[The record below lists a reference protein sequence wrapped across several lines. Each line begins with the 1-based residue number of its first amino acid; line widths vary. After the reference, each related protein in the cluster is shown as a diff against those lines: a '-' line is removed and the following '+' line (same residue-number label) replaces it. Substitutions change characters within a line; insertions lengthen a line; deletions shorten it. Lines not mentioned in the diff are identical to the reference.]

1 MSNKKV
7 LESLEQNIEGVEQLV
22 YFIQYNEELTADEL
36 MIDIEIDRFKG
47 YEHCLAIMLL
57 AADDP
62 VINRT
67 RKRLFLQWFGE
78 EMKKTGEGQ
87 TIDRIAQILNEEHH
101 NFETRRNRLK
111 ELDQQNKL

>member
-67 RKRLFLQWFGE
+67 RKKLFLQWFGE
-78 EMKKTGEGQ
+78 EMKKTGEEQ
-87 TIDRIAQILNEEHH
+87 TVNRIAQILNEEHH
-101 NFETRRNRLK
+101 SFEARRKRLE
-111 ELDQQNKL
+111 ELDQSNKL

>member
-7 LESLEQNIEGVEQLV
+7 LERLEQNIEGVEQLV

-47 YEHCLAIMLL
+47 YECCLAIMLL

-67 RKRLFLQWFGE
+67 RKRLFLQWLE
-78 EMKKTGEGQ
+78 KK
-87 TIDRIAQILNEEHH
+87 
-101 NFETRRNRLK
+101 
-111 ELDQQNKL
+111 

>member
-47 YEHCLAIMLL
+47 YECCLAIMLL

-67 RKRLFLQWFGE
+67 RKRLFLQWFGA
-78 EMKKTGEGQ
+78 EMKKAGEEQ
-87 TIDRIAQILNEEHH
+87 TINRIAQILNEEHH
-101 NFETRRNRLK
+101 SFEARRKRL
-111 ELDQQNKL
+111 EDLDQQNKL

>member
-36 MIDIEIDRFKG
+36 MIDIEIVRFKG
-47 YEHCLAIMLL
+47 HESCLAIMLL

-78 EMKKTGEGQ
+78 EIKKTGAGQ
-87 TIDRIAQILNEEHH
+87 TIDWIAQILNEEHH
-101 NFETRRNRLK
+101 SFEARRKRLGELNR
-111 ELDQQNKL
+111 QNKL